1 MRIVFAGPPCSG
13 KSTLAAEL
21 ARRLGAAHLSMDAT
35 RQRILPGAAHT
46 RADREVAYRAM
57 HFAAE
62 LLLAAGAGAILDA
75 PYGHREDREE
85 IARIGGAQLKR
96 IECRVTSETAVRR
109 FRERG
114 PDAIRLDLTEE
125 LVAQMVREYVYIGDG
140 LTLDTEALSKEECL
154 ARIDGYCKKTFGPQ
168 MNTDE
173 HR

>member
-1 MRIVFAGPPCSG
+1 MLIVFAGPPCSG

-21 ARRLGAAHLSMDAT
+21 ARRLGAPHLSMDAT

-62 LLLAAGAGAILDA
+62 LLLAAGASAILDA

-96 IECRVTSETAVRR
+96 IECRVTPETAVRR
-109 FRERG
+109 FLERG

-125 LVAQMVREYVYIGDG
+125 LVAQMVRDYEFVGDG
-140 LTLDTEALSKEECL
+140 LTLDTELLSREECL
-154 ARIDGYCKKTFGPQ
+154 ARIEGTLWTGEDGL
-168 MNTDE
+168 
-173 HR
+173 R

>member
-1 MRIVFAGPPCSG
+1 MLIVFAGPPCSG

-21 ARRLGAAHLSMDAT
+21 ARRLGIAHLSMDAT

-62 LLLAAGAGAILDA
+62 LLLAAGGSVILDA
-75 PYGHREDREE
+75 PYGHTEDREE
-85 IARIGGAQLKR
+85 IARIGGGQLKR
-96 IECRVTSETAVRR
+96 IECRVRPETAVRR

-125 LVAQMVREYVYIGDG
+125 VVAQMVRDYVFIGDG
-140 LTLDTEALSKEECL
+140 LTLDTEALSVEECM
-154 ARIDGYCKKTFGPQ
+154 ARI
-168 MNTDE
+168 E
-173 HR
+173 EIL